1 MFSNLLF
8 LTCTLLAPFAL
19 AAVRIPSIGPTARPI
34 YWSLSRSKGR
44 GLLGF
49 CVGVVSEPVRT
60 IPPGHMEPASVP
72 LIAWPS
78 SIASSTLV
86 RDGSIDMKT
95 EGHSAMGLWV
105 WLVR

>member
-1 MFSNLLF
+1 MYSNLLF

-19 AAVRIPSIGPTARPI
+19 AAIRIPSIGPTARPI
-34 YWSLSRSKGR
+34 YWSLSRSNGR

-72 LIAWPS
+72 LNS
-78 SIASSTLV
+78 SIARSTLV

-95 EGHSAMGLWV
+95 EGKSAMGLWV